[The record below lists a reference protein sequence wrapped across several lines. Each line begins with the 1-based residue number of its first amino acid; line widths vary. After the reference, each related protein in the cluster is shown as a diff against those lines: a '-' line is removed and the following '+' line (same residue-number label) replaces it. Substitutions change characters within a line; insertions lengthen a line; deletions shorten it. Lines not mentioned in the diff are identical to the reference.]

1 MFSSD
6 PSVTALIRTY
16 NSDRTLRDCLQSL
29 ESQTSPPEH
38 VVVVDSGSTD
48 GTLGIAKDFGAEII
62 HYPDEEFHYSR
73 ALNIGLEQVHT
84 PHVLII
90 SSHVSLP
97 EPRTV
102 EIMETLLQEEEDR
115 CAASIQGMVSSPSDV
130 GPSDVE
136 WQLVTRQNFVAQFGG
151 IAIGNTCNLIP
162 RRLWEQCP
170 FDEEI
175 PRVEDQKW
183 LQYYLNQGRTAVRIT
198 RPQIVYDNPFYNDTK
213 EIRDLVTLAK
223 YDINPSLTE
232 WHYIWKRFHNVLS
245 ALRHGDFSGHR
256 TSFKYNIRLV
266 WQLLKV
272 RLGVHRDAGSKY
284 F

>member
-1 MFSSD
+1 M
-6 PSVTALIRTY
+6 TALIRTY

-29 ESQTSPPEH
+29 ENQTSPPER

-48 GTLGIAKDFGAEII
+48 GTLGIARDYGAEII

-73 ALNIGLEQVHT
+73 SLNIGMEKVHT
-84 PHVLII
+84 YHVLII

-102 EIMETLLQEEEDR
+102 KIMAKLLQEEEDR
-115 CAASIQGMVSSPSDV
+115 CAASIRGMVSSPSDV
-130 GPSDVE
+130 DPDGVE
-136 WQLVTRQNFVAQFGG
+136 WQLVTRENFADKFGG
-151 IAIGNTCNLIP
+151 IAISNSCNLIP

-175 PRVEDQKW
+175 PRAEDQKW
-183 LQYYLNQGRTAVRIT
+183 LQYHLEQGQTAVRIV
-198 RPQIVYDNPFYNDTK
+198 RPQIVYENPFYNDTK

-232 WHYIWKRFHNVLS
+232 WGSLWERLRKAFS
-245 ALRHGDFSGHR
+245 ALRHRNFSGGR
-256 TSFKYNIRLV
+256 ESFKYNIRLV

-272 RLGVHRDAGSKY
+272 RFGIHKDAGSKY